1 MDRFTALNVFR
12 QVVELGSFA
21 AAARHFSLSPAAV
34 SKNVNELE
42 AHLAARLLNRTTRR
56 LSLTEAGSRYYEQ
69 IVRVLDDLQ
78 AADHSLGPLQEQPS
92 GTLRVSAPM
101 SFTLVRLA
109 ELVPRFLERYPQLS
123 LDLQLEDRRV
133 DLVKDGFDLALRGSD
148 RLEDTSLVA
157 RQLMRLDHVLCGS
170 PAYFQRHGRP
180 VDPDELR
187 RHECVQFTL
196 SGHATEWSFQRGS
209 ETRRVPVRGR
219 YRVNSSL
226 ALCTALRGGYG
237 LSLVPELY
245 VREDLAAGRLQ
256 TVLDDWQMVQT
267 QIYAVYPSRRHLQAK
282 VRAFMEFLLQ
292 ELGGDTAG

>member
-21 AAARHFSLSPAAV
+21 AAARRMELSPAAV

-56 LSLTEAGSRYYEQ
+56 LSLTEAGRRYYEQ

-78 AADHSLGPLQEQPS
+78 EADSSLGPLQEQPS

-109 ELVPRFLERYPQLS
+109 ELMPRFLARYPALS

-133 DLVKDGFDLALRGSD
+133 DLIKDGFDLALRGSD
-148 RLEDTSLVA
+148 HLEDSSLVA
-157 RQLMRLDHVLCGS
+157 RPLTAFEHVLCGA
-170 PAYFQRHGRP
+170 PEYFRRHGLP

-196 SGHATEWSFQRGS
+196 SGHASEWSFQRGG

-226 ALCTALRGGYG
+226 ALCAALRAGHGI
-237 LSLVPELY
+237 SLVPELY
-245 VREDLAAGRLQ
+245 VREDLAQGRLQ
-256 TVLDDWQMVQT
+256 AVLGDWQTVQT

-282 VRAFMEFLLQ
+282 VRAFVDFLLE
-292 ELGGDTAG
+292 ELGAAPRA

>member
-21 AAARHFSLSPAAV
+21 SAARQLGLSPAAV
-34 SKNVNELE
+34 SKNINELE

-69 IVRVLDDLQ
+69 VARVLDDLSE
-78 AADHSLGPLQEQPS
+78 ADQSLGPLQQQPS

-109 ELVPRFLERYPQLS
+109 ELVPRFLGRYPQLS

-133 DLVKDGFDLALRGSD
+133 DLIKDGFDLALRGSD
-148 RLEDTSLVA
+148 RLEDSSLVA
-157 RQLMRLDHVLCGS
+157 RQLTTLNHVLCGS
-170 PAYFQRHGRP
+170 PEYFRRHGVP
-180 VDPDELR
+180 SEPDDLCR
-187 RHECVQFTL
+187 LECVQFTL
-196 SGHATEWSFQRGS
+196 SGHATEWVFQRGE
-209 ETRRVPVRGR
+209 ETRRIAVHGR

-226 ALCTALRGGYG
+226 ALCTALRGGHG
-237 LSLVPELY
+237 VSLVPELY

-256 TVLDDWQMVQT
+256 AVLKEWQMVQT
-267 QIYAVYPSRRHLQAK
+267 QLYAIYPTRRYLQPK
-282 VRAFMEFLLQ
+282 VRAFVDFLVQ
-292 ELGGDTAG
+292 ELGRDSSV